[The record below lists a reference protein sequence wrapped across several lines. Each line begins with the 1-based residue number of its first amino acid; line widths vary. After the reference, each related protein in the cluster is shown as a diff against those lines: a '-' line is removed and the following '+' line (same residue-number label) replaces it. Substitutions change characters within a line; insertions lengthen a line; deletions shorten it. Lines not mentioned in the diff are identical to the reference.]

1 MQSLSEVQG
10 PSWVKTK
17 KTFLTH
23 LKKCK
28 DGWVAVHGVGRER
41 ERERGDKVKI
51 DKLIILE

>member
-41 ERERGDKVKI
+41 EVIKL
-51 DKLIILE
+51 KLINS